1 VSATDPLSS
10 IALLAT
16 VWVLGAG
23 MLAVTTR
30 LLWPLVARRSQAWA
44 PRVRARRLATLAVA
58 PAVVPT
64 FTLGLCVLP
73 GVLGWLSGRGDH
85 CSIHLDHPHLC
96 LFHASIAFSPL
107 LALGLMI
114 FVLLLL
120 AAWRQGLRWI
130 VLERRTRRDL
140 DATATGQGIE
150 RARLARSAIP
160 FALTGGW
167 IRPRVWLSTALFDA
181 LPPARREIVL
191 AHERAHAE
199 RRDPLLWAVASTLAG
214 LHLPG
219 TRDPLLADLR
229 LAAEQDCDERA
240 AARVGDRLEV
250 AETLLFVER
259 LMKKGGPLEAS
270 SGAHAGLTG
279 STVPQRIQRLLCAT
293 HDDPKEQLPLPL
305 VYAGV
310 ALLAGSGAR
319 PLHHAAEHLL
329 EIASHWLA
337 AIV

>member
-1 VSATDPLSS
+1 MSAADPLSTL
-10 IALLAT
+10 ALLAT

-23 MLAVTTR
+23 LLSLTAR
-30 LLWPLVARRSQAWA
+30 LLWPLVAGRSRAWA
-44 PRVRARRLATLAVA
+44 PRTRARRLATLAVA

-96 LFHASIAFSPL
+96 LFHESVPFSTPL
-107 LALGLMI
+107 GLGLMLC
-114 FVLLLL
+114 VLLLL
-120 AAWRQGLRWI
+120 AVCRQGLRWI
-130 VLERRTRRDL
+130 VLERRNRRDL
-140 DATATGQGIE
+140 DAAATGRGIE

-160 FALTGGW
+160 FALTAGW
-167 IRPRVWLSTALFDA
+167 IRPRIWLSTALFDA
-181 LPPARREIVL
+181 LTPARREIVI

-199 RRDPLLWAVASTLAG
+199 RRDPLLWALASTLAG

-219 TRDPLLADLR
+219 TREPLLADLR

-250 AETLLFVER
+250 AETLLCVER
-259 LMKKGGPLEAS
+259 LMKGGRLDAA

-279 STVPQRIQRLLCAT
+279 STVPERIERLLCAKP
-293 HDDPKEQLPLPL
+293 DDPKELPVPL
-305 VYAGV
+305 VYAGI
-310 ALLAGSGAR
+310 ALLAGSGA
-319 PLHHAAEHLL
+319 PTLHHAAEHLL
-329 EIASHWLA
+329 ELASRWLA
-337 AIV
+337 GVV